1 MPSNYKSPYA
11 SAFQS
16 AVKRGTPSFVA
27 VQKIATRHNKSPR
40 AIYQSLHKAG
50 LCFRQKFNGQWL
62 YWPCDGRKS
71 SATTSKECQYQIW
84 QHLIDWCIASG
95 HCKPEQLDNQ
105 CGSQKDFMEYCRKFF
120 TKQFSGASSSKPRS
134 SPKRSASRRLSSVKR
149 RRPSGRSYKFPNRSS
164 STRRYRRAA

>member
-1 MPSNYKSPYA
+1 MPSNQKSPYA

-27 VQKIATRHNKSPR
+27 VQKIASRRNKTPR

-95 HCKPEQLDNQ
+95 HCKPEKLDQN
-105 CGSQKDFMEYCRKFF
+105 CGSQKDFMSYCRKFILKQSSTSATS
-120 TKQFSGASSSKPRS
+120 TKR
-134 SPKRSASRRLSSVKR
+134 SPKRRSQTRTSKTRKTSAKSYRF
-149 RRPSGRSYKFPNRSS
+149 PST
-164 STRRYRRAA
+164 TRRYRRAA